1 MRALS
6 LVLSFSLLLIPI
18 SLVSLGAT
26 AVIVHEQQ
34 KTIEELTTSN
44 NLLVAKIE
52 ELNGTIRLLNQ
63 KLAETQHANVIQAVL
78 LDRKEAELMAAVATS
93 DELRT
98 KIRSLEAKMA
108 AIKLAQVAAPL
119 IAFLPLGSLM
129 AMYTNTHKKAVH
141 SESSKD
147 MNIVIVRMTRDQAR
161 EYSKWRRNE
170 KR

>member
-6 LVLSFSLLLIPI
+6 LAISFSLLLIPI

-34 KTIEELTTSN
+34 KTIEELTISN

-63 KLAETQHANVIQAVL
+63 KLTETQNTNVIQAGL
-78 LDRKEAELMAAVATS
+78 LDRKEAELMAALATS
-93 DELRT
+93 DELRN
-98 KIRSLEAKMA
+98 KIRILEAKMA

-129 AMYTNTHKKAVH
+129 AMFTNTHKKAEH
-141 SESSKD
+141 SESPKD
-147 MNIVIVRMTRDQAR
+147 VNTVIVHMTRDQCR
-161 EYSKWRRNE
+161 EFSKWRRNE